1 MQNFTKLFLTSL
13 ALTLAACDAG
23 DLGDDLGDDFGDEAT
38 EFRPGPYGGI
48 SLNTSFLGGMDNG
61 EMDLMGKFHKNMRL
75 IQVCLPYKRSTVCI
89 GAGKDPLWVEA
100 GQIYAQK
107 YGITFSGQDFIN
119 SRWFIEVDYDRD
131 GVVDSTVQNVI
142 TAAAANATVQT
153 GIPYWDYSWAYDSK
167 TATGLLPKY
176 IKLSDT
182 PTAMC
187 EVDVDTGSVGSVVL
201 ENTSID
207 TSLTTKALVEKVANV
222 MFIACHSGAAGKAP
236 TWGYVLYHQGHTH
249 YTNVL
254 RVIRADYC
262 NTGESFTEPGQ
273 KVAVTD
279 VLGISDQYDAG
290 YQTEGMASVTGGW
303 MCLDRPRLAD
313 LGDVQKVCP
322 IPACGEKV
330 KLGDPDIDI
339 MTQLP

>member
-23 DLGDDLGDDFGDEAT
+23 DLADDFGDEAT

-61 EMDLMGKFHKNMRL
+61 EMNLMGKVHKDIRL
-75 IQVCLPYKRSTVCI
+75 TKVCMAGRHSVCI
-89 GAGKDPLWVEA
+89 LPGKDSLWVEA
-100 GQIYAQK
+100 GQILGQK
-107 YGITFSGQDFIN
+107 GGVTYKGADFTN
-119 SRWFIEVDYDRD
+119 SRWYLEVDYDRD
-131 GVVDSTVQNVI
+131 GVVDSTVENVI
-142 TAAAANATVQT
+142 TAAAPNATVQT
-153 GIPYWDYSWAYDSK
+153 DIPYWDYSWAYDSK
-167 TATGLLPKY
+167 TATGLLTKF
-176 IKLSDT
+176 IKVSET
-182 PTAMC
+182 PTPVC

-201 ENTSID
+201 EHTSID
-207 TSLTTKALVEKVANV
+207 TSVTTSAIVEKVPDV

-236 TWGYVLYHQGHTH
+236 TWGYVLYNLGHKR

-262 NTGESFTEPGQ
+262 NSGESFTEPGQ

-279 VLGISDQYDAG
+279 VLGISDQYDAA
-290 YQTEGMASVTGGW
+290 YKTEGLASIMDGW

-313 LGDVQKVCP
+313 LGDVTSACA
-322 IPACGEKV
+322 IPACGEKA
-330 KLGDPDIDI
+330 KLGDPGFDIL
-339 MTQLP
+339 TQNP